1 MDDISKNI
9 DEFNPD
15 NGRKILIAFDDM
27 NTDILSSKKTNP
39 IATE

>member
-9 DEFNPD
+9 DKCNPD
-15 NGRKILIAFDDM
+15 NGHKILIILDDM
-27 NTDILSSKKTNP
+27 NTDILSNKKSNP